1 MNKELFLV
9 DLFSGCGGF
18 NEGFKKA
25 GFKTVV
31 SNDIWEPA
39 YKTFFKNNP
48 SSPFVLGDIT
58 EINIKKKIINLGK
71 DSTILI
77 GGPPCQAY
85 SMAGARNV
93 DDPRGK
99 LFEDY
104 LEIVNQIKPKFFVM
118 ENVKGL
124 LSMEHD
130 KETLTKNEK
139 KELNKIKSLE
149 NQKNE
154 LLLKRKR
161 SKNTEKFLFSN
172 KDDENLLKIKDKL
185 KSLKKNTSN
194 LRVKVTNTIRKRF
207 NQLGYNV
214 EMKVLNSADYGVP
227 QKRER
232 VILIGSL
239 EKYSI
244 KFPAPIYREKN
255 KVGFID
261 LFKDNHPKW
270 ITVKEAIDDLKN
282 IPENTH
288 INHIFTKCGTEF
300 IEKIKKTPIGKSVY
314 GGFSDAYF
322 RCYPNEPS
330 KTVKENHGGVFI
342 HYEKDRFMTP
352 RELARLQSFEDS
364 FLFEGTKSQI
374 LVQIGNAVPPKLS
387 FAIAETL
394 LQEF

>member
-1 MNKELFLV
+1 M
-9 DLFSGCGGF
+9 
-18 NEGFKKA
+18 
-25 GFKTVV
+25 
-31 SNDIWEPA
+31 
-39 YKTFFKNNP
+39 
-48 SSPFVLGDIT
+48 
-58 EINIKKKIINLGK
+58 
-71 DSTILI
+71 
-77 GGPPCQAY
+77 
-85 SMAGARNV
+85 R
-93 DDPRGK
+93 
-99 LFEDY
+99 
-104 LEIVNQIKPKFFVM
+104 
-118 ENVKGL
+118 
-124 LSMEHD
+124 
-130 KETLTKNEK
+130 
-139 KELNKIKSLE
+139 
-149 NQKNE
+149 
-154 LLLKRKR
+154 
-161 SKNTEKFLFSN
+161 
-172 KDDENLLKIKDKL
+172 
-185 KSLKKNTSN
+185 
-194 LRVKVTNTIRKRF
+194 
-207 NQLGYNV
+207 
-214 EMKVLNSADYGVP
+214 VLNSADYGVP

-244 KFPAPIYREKN
+244 KFPSPIYREKN

-282 IPENTH
+282 IPENTD

-394 LQEF
+394 LKEF